1 LRAIATLASANILPA
16 NYSNASGYADVWETN
31 ALPLFEV
38 KITSA
43 TAASSLD
50 NYVQKAN
57 LSEALLYGGGSL
69 NGSSSSNSSS
79 NGTSDLGWGDA
90 AQLIGGNGTST
101 FYALSLKA
109 DYSPV
114 EVGVIGRRG

>member
-16 NYSNASGYADVWETN
+16 NYSNASDYAEVWETN

-38 KITSA
+38 NITSEAA
-43 TAASSLD
+43 TSSLN
-50 NYVQKAN
+50 NYVQQAN
-57 LSEALLYGGGSL
+57 LSQALLYGGGSL
-69 NGSSSSNSSS
+69 NGSATSNSSS
-79 NGTSDLGWGDA
+79 DLGWSDT

-109 DYSPV
+109 DFSPV
-114 EVGVIGRRG
+114 EVGITREEEPLI